1 MSSIGWLIIF
11 CEIAFWV
18 VIILGLVTRYL
29 WGREKLGLF
38 FLALT
43 PIVDLILLIATSVDL
58 ARGATATSIHG
69 IAAIYIGT
77 SIAYGK
83 SMIAWADE
91 CFQYYITK
99 KGTKPLKRYGM
110 EYAKHQMKGW
120 IKHVFAYLIGAGLL
134 VVIIYVINDSTRTE
148 ALSQILKIWTLA
160 LGINLVI
167 SSSYFIWP
175 RKLKIT

>member
-18 VIILGLVTRYL
+18 VIILGLVTRYI
-29 WGREKLGLF
+29 WGKEKLGLF

-43 PIVDLILLIATSVDL
+43 PLVDLILLSAASVDL

-91 CFQYYITK
+91 RFRYYITK
-99 KGTKPLKRYGM
+99 TGSKPVKRYGK

-120 IKHVFAYLIGAGLL
+120 MKHVLAYLIGAGLL
-134 VVIIYVINDSTRTE
+134 FVIIYFINDSARTE

-160 LGINLVI
+160 LGIDLII

-175 RKLKIT
+175 RRLKTT